1 MNILLVTAYDH
12 VQEDRQL
19 LNVANVTVR
28 CATTGAVARDMLSR
42 QMFDAILLSAPY
54 DDCSL
59 ESMLGETL
67 LQAPHTPV
75 IVRNR
80 VGYVAQAIRCIKAGV
95 LHYFGPDTI
104 GTETEIP
111 QLAEIIRSR
120 HLRLQAQE
128 QEEEWMKILVGRGTA
143 MRNVA
148 QVISLVATHRCNV
161 LITGETGTGKE
172 IAARAIHAASAR
184 VSKKMVA
191 VNCSALPENLL
202 EAELFGHTKGAF
214 TGAQRLRIGRF
225 EEANKSTLFLDEIAD
240 LPLGVQT
247 KLLRVLQERE
257 VQRLGSSEC
266 IKVDFRLVAACNVD
280 LLSRIRDG
288 VFREDLYYRLSTVPL
303 PMPALRD
310 RREDIPLLV
319 EHFLNKV
326 CTQEQIPVKRI
337 TDEAM
342 DRLSVQ
348 NWPGNVRQ
356 LENAVE
362 MAITLS
368 GDRNLLHVQD
378 FRLIAPVQF
387 RNAGGIHLAATASEA
402 VAVAPP
408 AVTVSVPNDGL
419 DYEQVVSDFER
430 QIIRQALARTNGN
443 KKAAADILRLKR
455 TTLNAKV
462 KSLEAVAS

>member
-1 MNILLVTAYDH
+1 MNILLASSYQHIQD
-12 VQEDRQL
+12 DRQI
-19 LNVANVTVR
+19 LNIANSQFR
-28 CATTGAVARDMLSR
+28 SATSGAVASEMLSR
-42 QMFDAILLSAPY
+42 QMFDVIVLSAPF

-59 ESMLGETL
+59 EQLLDETL
-67 LQAPHTPV
+67 RQAPHTPL

-80 VGYVAQAIRCIKAGV
+80 AGSVAQAIHCIRAGA
-95 LHYFGPDTI
+95 LHYFGPDTL
-104 GTETEIP
+104 GTDAEA
-111 QLAEIIRSR
+111 QHLARLIESIRG
-120 HLRLQAQE
+120 RLFEQE
-128 QEEEWMKILVGRGTA
+128 QEEKWMKILVGRGTA

-148 QVISLVATHRCNV
+148 QVIRLVATRRCNV

-172 IAARAIHAASAR
+172 IAARAIHMASAR
-184 VSKKMVA
+184 AGQRMVA

-214 TGAQRLRIGRF
+214 TGAQALRIGRF

-247 KLLRVLQERE
+247 KLLRILQERE

-280 LLSRIRDG
+280 LPTKIIDG

-303 PMPALRD
+303 QMPALRD

-319 EHFLNKV
+319 QHFLNKI
-326 CTQEQIPVKRI
+326 CTQEQIPVKGI

-348 NWPGNVRQ
+348 SWPGNVRQ

-362 MAITLS
+362 MAVTLS
-368 GDRNLLHVQD
+368 GDRDLLHIQD

-387 RNAGGIHLAATASEA
+387 RAITDDSGPSTGGGL
-402 VAVAPP
+402 PP
-408 AVTVSVPNDGL
+408 HPVTVPHDGL

-430 QIIRQALARTNGN
+430 QIIRQALERTNGN

-455 TTLNAKV
+455 TTLNAKL